1 MSPSSLPG
9 RAIVALAA
17 VAVLIM
23 SSLAIILVRSRRAS
37 QQASNDMAAVF
48 RAQAPIL
55 AQAGKRE
62 HQRDAVLSK
71 NLEQIARAK
80 LSTKTSADVIKRLPA
95 AFSPLPEP
103 LTVSDAPLSSGPD
116 APEVPAVI
124 TVPQADLQPLFDHLQ
139 DCHACQERLATAQQ
153 DLNDER
159 AKVSALM
166 TERDAAVKAA
176 RGGGFWSRLR
186 SNAKWFAIGGALG
199 ALAASAAHH

>member
-1 MSPSSLPG
+1 MSPSSLPA

-17 VAVLIM
+17 VAILIM

-37 QQASNDMAAVF
+37 QQASTDMAVVF

-55 AQAGKRE
+55 AQADKRE

-71 NLEQIARAK
+71 NLEQMSRAK

-103 LTVSDAPLSSGPD
+103 VSVSLAPVSSGSDAPE
-116 APEVPAVI
+116 APAVI
-124 TVPQADLQPLFDHLQ
+124 TVPQADLQPLFDHLA

-166 TERDAAVKAA
+166 TERDAAAKAA

-186 SNAKWFAIGGALG
+186 SNAKWFGIGGAMG